1 MFITN
6 SNEYKLQYIYVKQ
19 QIRRL
24 INMSKEKI
32 EYCFV
37 AKCLDLGCPRVWA
50 DTKESIEKAM
60 EEWTAKQIRF
70 KPLALWKYPLIHV
83 KGSEYHIDWGY
94 ENDQGKYIDNGVQ
107 VI

>member
-1 MFITN
+1 
-6 SNEYKLQYIYVKQ
+6 
-19 QIRRL
+19 
-24 INMSKEKI
+24 MSKEKI

-37 AKCLDLGCPRVWA
+37 AKCLDLGCPRLWA